1 MGRLARKKQHKGD
14 KPLKEK
20 YRLKRKTKDLDQI
33 QTDMLPDTAKGLL
46 NQSVDLDKPGAA
58 QHYCLHCAKYFVN
71 STALKDHFKGKPHK
85 RRLKALETEAYT
97 QEEAERA
104 AGMGSYKQPKHLGKV
119 ATQSVATQSVATQSV
134 ATQSVK
140 ETMDTNG

>member
-1 MGRLARKKQHKGD
+1 MGRYSRKKQHKGD

-33 QTDMLPDTAKGLL
+33 QEDMVPAKKDQLL
-46 NQSVDLDKPGAA
+46 NQETDLDQTGAA
-58 QHYCLHCAKYFVN
+58 QHYCLHCAKYFIN
-71 STALKDHFKGKPHK
+71 SGALKDHFKGKPHK

-104 AGMGSYKQPKHLGKV
+104 AGMGSYQAPKHLGKV
-119 ATQSVATQSVATQSV
+119 S
-134 ATQSVK
+134 TQSVK
-140 ETMDTNG
+140 EDMETAKE